1 MRLLYIDI
9 DTLRADHLG
18 CYGYHRNTSPN
29 IDALAKSALQF
40 NEVYASDTPC
50 LPSRSAL
57 LTGRF
62 GIHNG
67 VVNHGGTDADPVI
80 EGPGRAFWSELQ
92 LTSFPTQLKRLGMRT
107 ASISSFAQRH
117 SAFHWHAGFDEV
129 IRVPGSIGL
138 ESADEVFEL
147 AQDWLNRNAE
157 QDNWFLH
164 IHLWDPHT
172 PYRAPASFG
181 EPFADQPLPSW
192 LTEEVRSAHWQG
204 AGPHSARECN
214 GFAPRSGALE
224 RWPRQPQEIPDMAAV
239 RKMFDGYDTGVL
251 YADTYVG
258 RILNVLADHNLL
270 DDAAVMLSADH
281 GETLGELNVYGDHQT
296 ADWCTSR
303 VPLLLKWPG
312 ADNFSGR
319 QMQGLHYQ
327 IDVTATLIEM
337 LGGTTPR
344 SWDGQG
350 FAESLDA
357 GKDQGREFLVVSQG
371 AWTCQRSVRW
381 GDNLLIKTLHDGYHL
396 YDDLMLFDIENDPHE
411 QTDLCLDCPELV
423 EDGLSRLRSWQAEMM
438 PLAARGRDPLENVV
452 LEGGPYHV
460 RGQLP
465 DYLKRLRQTNRQAH
479 ARRLEKKYAQE
490 LAGAVQ

>member
-1 MRLLYIDI
+1 MITISKIAEFKVMRLLYIDI

-67 VVNHGGTDADPVI
+67 VVNHGGTDADPVT

-214 GFAPRSGALE
+214 GFAPRAGALE
-224 RWPRQPQEIPDMAAV
+224 RWPRQP
-239 RKMFDGYDTGVL
+239 
-251 YADTYVG
+251 
-258 RILNVLADHNLL
+258 
-270 DDAAVMLSADH
+270 
-281 GETLGELNVYGDHQT
+281 
-296 ADWCTSR
+296 
-303 VPLLLKWPG
+303 
-312 ADNFSGR
+312 
-319 QMQGLHYQ
+319 
-327 IDVTATLIEM
+327 
-337 LGGTTPR
+337 
-344 SWDGQG
+344 
-350 FAESLDA
+350 
-357 GKDQGREFLVVSQG
+357 
-371 AWTCQRSVRW
+371 
-381 GDNLLIKTLHDGYHL
+381 
-396 YDDLMLFDIENDPHE
+396 
-411 QTDLCLDCPELV
+411 
-423 EDGLSRLRSWQAEMM
+423 
-438 PLAARGRDPLENVV
+438 
-452 LEGGPYHV
+452 
-460 RGQLP
+460 
-465 DYLKRLRQTNRQAH
+465 
-479 ARRLEKKYAQE
+479 
-490 LAGAVQ
+490 

>member
-1 MRLLYIDI
+1 MRLVYIDI

-29 IDALAKSALQF
+29 IDALAKTALHF
-40 NEVYASDTPC
+40 NEIYASDTPC

-80 EGPGRAFWSELQ
+80 GGPERAFWSDLQ

-107 ASISSFAQRH
+107 VSISSFAQRH

-129 IRVPGSIGL
+129 IRVPGSFGL

-147 AQDWLNRNAE
+147 AQDWLNRNAD

-172 PYRAPASFG
+172 PYRAPTSFG
-181 EPFADQPLPSW
+181 DPFADQSLPSW
-192 LTEEVRSAHWQG
+192 LTEEVRFAHWNG

-214 GFAPRSGALE
+214 GFAPKPAAIT

-258 RILNVLADHNLL
+258 RILNVLADRNLL
-270 DDAAVMLSADH
+270 DEAAVMLSSDH

-296 ADWCTSR
+296 ADWCTAR

-312 ADNFSGR
+312 SEDFAGR
-319 QMQGLHYQ
+319 QLDGLHYQ
-327 IDVTATLIEM
+327 IDVTATLIEL
-337 LGGTTPR
+337 LGGKTPR
-344 SWDGQG
+344 SWDGQS
-350 FAESLDA
+350 FAESLHA
-357 GKDQGREFLVVSQG
+357 GKDLGREYLVLSQG

-381 GDNLLIKTLHDGYHL
+381 ADNLLIRTLHDGYHL
-396 YDDLMLFDIENDPHE
+396 YDELMLFDVVKDPHE
-411 QTDLCLDCPELV
+411 QTNLVYQCPKLV
-423 EDGLSRLRSWQAEMM
+423 ADGLSRLDSWQAEMM
-438 PLAARGRDPLENVV
+438 PSAARGRDPLENVIK
-452 LEGGPYHV
+452 EGGPYHV

-465 DYLKRLRQTNRQAH
+465 DYLKRLKATGRLSSAQL
-479 ARRLEKKYAQE
+479 LEKKYALE
-490 LAGAVQ
+490 LVGEAI